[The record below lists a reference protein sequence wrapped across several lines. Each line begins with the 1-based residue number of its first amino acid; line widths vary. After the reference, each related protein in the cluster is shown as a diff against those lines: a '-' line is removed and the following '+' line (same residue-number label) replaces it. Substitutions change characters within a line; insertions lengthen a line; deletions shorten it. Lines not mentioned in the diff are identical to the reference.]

1 MPKVNDVYII
11 LIFHLLFLNI
21 LRSDERVKKI
31 DAVEN
36 VKITNAQLKFNS
48 TPFNKWSKKQRS

>member
-48 TPFNKWSKKQRS
+48 TPFNKW